1 MQESNENEVAISQC
15 DIATLS
21 HGENYTL
28 TIIATDNVGNVG
40 EPTSYTWG
48 TDFEPYLANTS
59 SLCTSNL
66 SPTET
71 GQAQAVDDRSFS
83 VIITYTDQK
92 FPCLAIK
99 TWSAMDTAGNKAI
112 LRQYYGGPVVQFPIF
127 VLLFYFRFSPVW
139 ILDFR
144 FSPVLIFDSHR

>member
-71 GQAQAVDDRSFS
+71 RQAQAVDDRSFS

-112 LRQYYGGPVVQFPIF
+112 LRQKYRNERGCRDGRLVKM
-127 VLLFYFRFSPVW
+127 
-139 ILDFR
+139 
-144 FSPVLIFDSHR
+144 